1 MRIPSA
7 TYRLQFNPT
16 FGFTK
21 AKEIVQYLFDLGISD
36 VYASP
41 IFKAKKGSL
50 HGYDVVDTN
59 QLNPEL
65 GSAEDFE
72 ELIRASKARGM
83 GWIQDIVPNHM
94 AFDGENSMLMDVL
107 ENGQSSEYFD
117 FFDIEWNHPYESIQG
132 RLLAP
137 FLGRLYGESLEEEEI
152 KLQYDRDGFSVRYY
166 ELKLPLRP
174 ESYASVITHRLN
186 TLREKLGEDHPD
198 FIKLL
203 GILYS
208 IKNMP
213 VSREDVSE
221 RYHQIRFIKRM
232 LWELYRENPDIKRFT
247 DENIEIFNG
256 TKGVAESFNRLDSLL
271 SEQFFRLSFWKVATE
286 EINYRR
292 FFNINDLISLRM
304 EDENVLEQTHGLIIG
319 LAKDGKF
326 TGLRVDHIDGLYDPN
341 GYLGRLRERAGEV
354 YLVVE
359 KILDLEEELPATWPV
374 QGTTGYDFMN
384 YVNGIFCKTRN
395 ARAFSK
401 IYTEFTRFKTSYE
414 DLVCDKKR
422 LIIGKEMAGDVDNLA
437 HLMKRISG
445 RYRHSSDITLYGL
458 KRALVDVLALFP
470 VYRTYIS
477 KEAFSKTDQ
486 LYITEAVKKAKQR
499 NPGLLYELDFIEKFL
514 LLEFEEYLKE
524 EEKEEWFHFVMK
536 FQQFTGPLMAKGF
549 EDTIFYIYNR
559 LLSLNEVG
567 GSPDKFGIAMKEFHG
582 FNQKRAHFWPH
593 SMNATSTHDTKR
605 GEDVRARINILSE
618 VPKEWEN
625 SIKKWSRSNKRK
637 KKLVNGTSVPDRND
651 EYFLYQ
657 TLIGAFPFDE
667 TERPSFIERV
677 RDYMVKAVREAK
689 VHTAWLKPDTE
700 YEEAFVSFIEE
711 ILTPSEDNEFL
722 KEFLPFQKRVASY
735 GIFNSVSQ
743 ALIKITS
750 PGLPD
755 FYQGTELWDLNLV
768 DPDNRRPVDF
778 EKRRKI
784 LQEIRD
790 KANKDILALIN
801 ELFLTKEDGRIK
813 LFLINRAL
821 AARRENSEVFQKGV
835 YAPLEVGGR
844 FKDHIVAYM
853 RKMDTP
859 QIQMY
864 TAHKHAPRNKA
875 KSSSEGLQAITVVP
889 RVVTSLV
896 SEDRYPVGRE
906 VWDDTHIIL
915 PGYGP
920 SVWRN
925 VITSEVIKSE
935 GTLLIGD
942 VLRHFPGALLLSEE
956 KT

>member
-7 TYRLQFNPT
+7 TYRLQFNSA
-16 FGFTK
+16 FGFRK
-21 AKEIVQYLFDLGISD
+21 AKEIVQYLFDLGVSD
-36 VYASP
+36 IYASP

-94 AFDGENSMLMDVL
+94 AFDGENAMLMDVL

-117 FFDIEWNHPYESIQG
+117 FFDIEWSHPYESIQG
-132 RLLAP
+132 RLLVP

-152 KLQYDRDGFSVRYY
+152 KLQYDQDGFSVRYY

-174 ESYASVITHRLN
+174 ESYASIITHRLN
-186 TLREKLGEDHPD
+186 TLRKKLGEDHPD

-208 IKNMP
+208 VKNLP
-213 VSREDVSE
+213 TSTEDAHE
-221 RYHQIRFIKRM
+221 RYDQVRFIKRM
-232 LWELYRENPDIKRFT
+232 LWELYAKNPDVKRFLE
-247 DENIEIFNG
+247 ENIQIFNG
-256 TKGVAESFNRLDSLL
+256 TRGVAESFNRLDSLL

-292 FFNINDLISLRM
+292 FFNINGLISLRM
-304 EDENVLEQTHGLIIG
+304 EDENVFEQTHRLIIS

-326 TGLRVDHIDGLYDPN
+326 TGLRVDHIDGLYDPT

-401 IYTEFTRFKTSYE
+401 IYSEFTRFKTSYE

-477 KEAFSKTDQ
+477 KESFSKTDQ

-524 EEKEEWFHFVMK
+524 EEKDEWFHFVMK

-582 FNQKRAHFWPH
+582 FNQKRAHSWPH
-593 SMNATSTHDTKR
+593 SVNATSTHDTKR

-618 VPKEWEN
+618 MPKEWED
-625 SIKKWSRSNKRK
+625 SIKKWSRINKRK

-677 RDYMVKAVREAK
+677 KDYMVKAVREAK

-711 ILTPSEDNEFL
+711 ILTPAEGNEFL

-735 GIFNSVSQ
+735 GMFHSLSQ
-743 ALIKITS
+743 VLIKITS

-778 EKRRKI
+778 EKRRKF

-790 KANKDILALIN
+790 KANKDILALIK

-813 LFLINRAL
+813 LFLTNRAL
-821 AARRENSEVFQKGV
+821 AARRKNVEVFQKGV

-875 KSSSEGLQAITVVP
+875 KSSNEGLQAITVVP
-889 RVVTSLV
+889 RFVTSLV
-896 SEDRYPVGRE
+896 SEDRYPVSRE
-906 VWDDTHIIL
+906 IWDDTYIIL

-935 GTLLIGD
+935 GNLLIGD
-942 VLRHFPGALLLSEE
+942 VLKHFPGALLLSEE